1 MKTNFLFS
9 LIILIPFSLFSQQKK
24 YMAFDD
30 EWRVATSPD
39 NTFFSCNCFVNEA
52 DKFIGKFRCYNLK
65 LEVLVKEYSFENDI
79 LHGVVKEYFENGQV
93 KLEAEYMDGLPI
105 SDWKEYDEKGALV
118 LHRTFNEQS
127 QLVRD
132 YFQDLTPYSQ
142 GMAFSHKKEELPIY
156 TTDCIQVKIES
167 QKYSCSDQAI
177 ADYLS
182 NSPTPEALKKDPVYS
197 GKKFECIL
205 MYTISEKGVVETAE
219 VLKST
224 GDEFLDMLAQAHVLN
239 MVPFESAKQYGVP
252 IPYNKDARII
262 FQF

>member
-1 MKTNFLFS
+1 
-9 LIILIPFSLFSQQKK
+9 
-24 YMAFDD
+24 MAFDD
-30 EWRVATSPD
+30 EWREASSPD
-39 NTFFSCNCFVNEA
+39 NTFYACDCMVNEA

-65 LEVLVKEYSFENDI
+65 LEVLVKEYSFVNDI

-93 KLEAEYMDGLPI
+93 KLEASYADGLPI
-105 SDWKEYDEKGALV
+105 NDWKEYDEKGELV

-132 YFQDLTPYSQ
+132 YFQDLTPYGQ
-142 GMAFSHKKEELPIY
+142 GMAFSHTKEELPIY

-182 NSPTPEALKKDPVYS
+182 NSPTPEALKKDPLYS
-197 GKKFECIL
+197 GKRFECIL
-205 MYTISEKGVVETAE
+205 MYTISEKGLVETAE

-252 IPYNKDARII
+252 IPYNKDAHII

>member
-1 MKTNFLFS
+1 
-9 LIILIPFSLFSQQKK
+9 
-24 YMAFDD
+24 MAFDE
-30 EWRVATSPD
+30 EWRLALSSD
-39 NTFFSCNCFVNEA
+39 NTFYTCNCMVNEA
-52 DKFIGKFRCYNLK
+52 DKFIGKFRCYNLS
-65 LEVLVKEYSFENDI
+65 LEVLVKEYTFDNDI
-79 LHGVVKEYFENGQV
+79 LHGAVKEYFENGQI
-93 KLEAEYMDGLPI
+93 KLEASYANGLPI
-105 SDWKEYDEKGALV
+105 SDWKEYDKKGELV
-118 LHRTFNEQS
+118 LHRTFNEES

-132 YFQDLTPYSQ
+132 YFQDLTSYGQ
-142 GMAFSHKKEELPIY
+142 GMAFSHKREELPIY
-156 TTDCIQVKIES
+156 TTDCIQAKIES

-182 NSPTPEALKKDPVYS
+182 NSPIPEALKKDPLYS
-197 GKKFECIL
+197 GKRFECIL

-252 IPYNKDARII
+252 IPYNKDAHII